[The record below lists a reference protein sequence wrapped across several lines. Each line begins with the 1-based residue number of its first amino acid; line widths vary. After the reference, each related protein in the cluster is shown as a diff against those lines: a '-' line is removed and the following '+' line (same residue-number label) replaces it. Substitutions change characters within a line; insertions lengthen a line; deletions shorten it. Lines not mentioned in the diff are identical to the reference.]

1 MNVLHQL
8 QAKLA
13 AALSGLVAD
22 SGPYAVMLKPAQD
35 AKFGDYQANCAMSLG
50 KAQDKPPRDVAAQIV
65 EQLDLGDMLEP
76 PEIAGPGFINLRL
89 RKEWLGHRLQAMA
102 KDERLGVDAIASP
115 KTYVIDFS
123 SPNVA
128 KPMHVGHLRSTII
141 GDALTRMLRFLGHT
155 VITDNHLGD
164 WGLQFGILLNGYKA
178 HLDAAAYQKDPVSE
192 LARLY
197 KYVYGQ
203 FKKKG
208 DEEEADPDDPI
219 KEACRMETAKLHAGD
234 AENVALWQQFMPH
247 CYEVLNRI
255 YRRLDIQIDHTLGES
270 FYNPMLPGVVA
281 DLRAKGIAVESQGA
295 IVVPMGEGEPPAI
308 IQKRDAAFTYT
319 TSDLATIKY
328 RMDTWKP
335 DAILYVVDKRQE
347 FHFKSLFRIAR
358 QWGYDKVALEHISFG
373 SVLGADKKP
382 LKAREG
388 EAVYLE
394 DLLDEATARAL
405 KVVQE
410 NADKEPT
417 AALEETVMGE
427 GGQEKIA
434 QVVGYGAVKYADLCQ
449 NRASDY
455 VFSWDKMLTI
465 DGNSA
470 TYMQYAYA
478 RNRAIFRKGH
488 VDPRS
493 LRQHPPPV
501 ILHHAMER
509 ALAAQLIRL
518 EEILTAAADDYHPH
532 VIGAFLWDLCK
543 AYSGFNH
550 DCQVL
555 KAETPALRQSRLLL
569 CDLTS
574 RGIQLCLNLLGIRTL
589 ERM

>member
-22 SGPYAVMLKPAQD
+22 PAPYAVMLKPAQD

-50 KAQDKPPRDVAAQIV
+50 KALNKAPRDVAAQII
-65 EQLDLGDMLEP
+65 EKLDLGDMLEA

-89 RKEWLGHRLQAMA
+89 RKEWLGQRVQVMA
-102 KDERLGVDAIASP
+102 PDDRLGVDPLAAP
-115 KTYVIDFS
+115 KTYVIDYS

-141 GDALTRMLRFLGHT
+141 GDALTRLLRFLGHK

-178 HLDAAAYQKDPVSE
+178 HLDAAAYKKDPVGE

-197 KYVYGQ
+197 KYVYSQ

-219 KEACRMETAKLHAGD
+219 REACQMETAKLHAGD
-234 AENVALWQQFMPH
+234 PENVALWKQFMPP
-247 CYEVLNRI
+247 CYELLNRI
-255 YRRLDIQIDHTLGES
+255 YQRLDIHFDNTLGES
-270 FYNPMLPGVVA
+270 FYNSMLPGVVT

-295 IVVPMGEGEPPAI
+295 IVVSMGEDEPPAI
-308 IQKRDAAFTYT
+308 IQKRDGAFTYT

-328 RMDTWKP
+328 RRDTWNP

-347 FHFKSLFRIAR
+347 FHFKSMFNVAR
-358 QWGYDKVALEHISFG
+358 RWGYDQVVLEHVSFG

-388 EAVYLE
+388 DAVYLD
-394 DLLDEATARAL
+394 DLLNEATARAL
-405 KVVQE
+405 KVVLE
-410 NADKEPT
+410 NIDQEPT
-417 AALEETVMGE
+417 LEETIMGPD
-427 GGQEKIA
+427 GMQKIA

-455 VFSWDKMLTI
+455 VFSWEKMLTI

-478 RNRAIFRKGH
+478 RNRAIFRKGQ

-493 LRQHPPPV
+493 LRPNPPTV
-501 ILHHAMER
+501 ILDHPMER
-509 ALAAQLIRL
+509 ALAAQLTRL
-518 EEILTAAADDYHPH
+518 EEILTAAAADYHPH
-532 VIGAFLWDLCK
+532 LICAFLWDLCK
-543 AYSGFNH
+543 TYSGFNH
-550 DCQVL
+550 DCPVL

-569 CDLTS
+569 CDLTA
-574 RGIQLCLNLLGIRTL
+574 RTIQLCLNLLGIRTL